1 VVVVQVDEPPG
12 EGELLSM
19 RSVGICAT
27 DLSYLRLGT
36 RRVLGHELVGSRP
49 DGTAVAVEALYGCG
63 TCEQCLAG
71 RVNLCTVAV
80 ARSLGIVEDGG
91 MVEGFRAPSARLVA
105 LPASIDPRDG
115 ALVEPLAVAC
125 HGLRI
130 GGGSVGARVAVVGG
144 GPVGVLSGVVAQGQG
159 AAVVDLQARHP
170 HQHEVRERLGMGEPD
185 GVYDL
190 VVEAAGSIDS
200 IERCLELVRPGGTV
214 VVLGVFGRA
223 MEVPFRPFLLKE
235 VSVRASIGY
244 CDHGDGSDMLDA
256 ATLLAARPEIADAV
270 ISHRFPID
278 DAAEAFRTASDR
290 SRGVMKVVVEVG

>member
-1 VVVVQVDEPPG
+1 
-12 EGELLSM
+12 
-19 RSVGICAT
+19 
-27 DLSYLRLGT
+27 
-36 RRVLGHELVGSRP
+36 
-49 DGTAVAVEALYGCG
+49 
-63 TCEQCLAG
+63 
-71 RVNLCTVAV
+71 
-80 ARSLGIVEDGG
+80 
-91 MVEGFRAPSARLVA
+91 
-105 LPASIDPRDG
+105 
-115 ALVEPLAVAC
+115 
-125 HGLRI
+125 
-130 GGGSVGARVAVVGG
+130 
-144 GPVGVLSGVVAQGQG
+144 
-159 AAVVDLQARHP
+159 
-170 HQHEVRERLGMGEPD
+170 MGEPD